1 MESTTQ
7 YLGDTKMK
15 KFTITSTQIANET
28 LSNMIDDIY
37 TATYGTLS
45 NHVKQAIEENLAST
59 NVERFKLSRSL
70 PIKFDATRPHSEVI
84 DFIVA
89 NYSKDDR
96 AIPYKYANLTRRS
109 ILLASI
115 LTSTMKISTV
125 VQRTLKGLIEAE
137 LYLAQGKSVT
147 VAELIAKCPLRPTHI
162 VHKNGDHTLLTDSN
176 KDKFIIDEIKLQL
189 INELVELDL
198 IDMRVSQHTHMV
210 ETPSKLIPAHI
221 KPMLQEAWEL
231 AQIVSKKTILLE
243 PAPID
248 FKDAITKSSWF
259 YRTPNLSAAQIEY
272 MTAMNNIKYQ
282 FTEDALD
289 RLEACYIDHLMDDN
303 GQLPAEFA
311 VWGPAKLAFLRE
323 QIEASHANG
332 GHYIQHKWDS
342 ALRTYMIS
350 EIGHFQTSKAL
361 RSLVKVEGID
371 NPIKKDFKNNVIQM
385 YSILTK
391 VRDLGK
397 YVGLLPEADR
407 EEDVRSQLASALN
420 AKLETDIFNKDIIKP
435 LFMVWAYNAGKDR
448 ILDGDTIVEEQFL
461 GSATEVVRTPGLI
474 ALTGAANTP
483 ANRDLL
489 WSAFEESVVEYV
501 PAVVVLKTLFKKL
514 IKLNPLTQT
523 QWTLPDGSIAQY
535 ASPARITDT
544 LFWVT
549 AAGKQH
555 QHTHNRKVIV
565 TNEKSAGLL
574 PRIIHSFD
582 AYVARQIVIRAA
594 RLGIVV
600 VPNHDSFMYDIK
612 HDATI
617 DNIIQTVFIELLES
631 DAFSNVIAELN
642 QSGKSLAIKS
652 ANGTVITDETMYAAY
667 GRLTVE
673 DLQQSNPT
681 DLEEI

>member
-1 MESTTQ
+1 
-7 YLGDTKMK
+7 MK
-15 KFTITSTQIANET
+15 KFTITSAQIANET
-28 LSNMIDDIY
+28 LSNMVDGIY

-45 NHVKQAIEENLAST
+45 NHIKQAIETKLTDTLAAK
-59 NVERFKLSRSL
+59 FKLSRQL
-70 PIKFDATRPHSEVI
+70 TVKFDATQSHEDTI
-84 DFIVA
+84 KFITE
-89 NYSKDDR
+89 NYAKEDR
-96 AIPYKYANLTRRS
+96 VIPYKYANLTRRS

-125 VQRTLKGLIEAE
+125 VQKTLKGLIEAE

-147 VAELIAKCPLRPTHI
+147 VSELISKCPLRPTHV
-162 VHKNGDHTLLTDSN
+162 VHKNGEQTPLTDSN
-176 KDKFIIDEIKLQL
+176 EDKFIIDEIKLQL

-198 IDMRVSQHTHMV
+198 IDMKISQHTHMV
-210 ETPSKLIPAHI
+210 ETPSKLISKDI
-221 KPMLQEAWEL
+221 KPLLQSAWEL
-231 AQIVSKKTILLE
+231 AQTISKKTILLE
-243 PAPID
+243 PAPVD

-259 YRTPNLSAAQIEY
+259 YRTPNLSADQVEY

-282 FTEDALD
+282 FKADALD
-289 RLEACYIDHLMDDN
+289 RLEECYTEHLRDDKGN
-303 GQLPAEFA
+303 LPTEFPI
-311 VWGPAKLAFLRE
+311 WGPSKIAFLRS
-323 QIEASHANG
+323 QIEASNANG
-332 GHYIQHKWDS
+332 GHYVQHKWDS

-361 RSLVKVEGID
+361 RSLVQVDGID

-385 YSILTK
+385 YSILMK

-397 YVGLLPEADR
+397 YVGLVPEADR
-407 EEDVRSQLASALN
+407 EEDVRSQLAKALN

-448 ILDGDTIVEEQFL
+448 ILDGDTIIEEQFL

-549 AAGKQH
+549 EAGKQH
-555 QHTHNRKVIV
+555 QHTHSRKVIV

-574 PRIIHSFD
+574 PRVIHSFD

-600 VPNHDSFMYDIK
+600 IPNHDSFMYDIK
-612 HDATI
+612 HDTMI
-617 DNIIQTVFIELLES
+617 DNIIHTIFTELLES
-631 DAFSNVIAELN
+631 DAFSNVISELN
-642 QSGKSLAIKS
+642 QAGKSLAIKS
-652 ANGTVITDETMYAAY
+652 SNGTVITDSTMYAAY

>member
-1 MESTTQ
+1 
-7 YLGDTKMK
+7 MK
-15 KFTITSTQIANET
+15 KFTITSAQIANET
-28 LSNMIDDIY
+28 LSNMVDNIY

-45 NHVKQAIEENLAST
+45 NHIKQAIETKLTDTLAAK
-59 NVERFKLSRSL
+59 FKLSRQL
-70 PIKFDATRPHSEVI
+70 TVKFDATQSHEDTI
-84 DFIVA
+84 KFITE
-89 NYSKDDR
+89 NYDKDDR
-96 AIPYKYANLTRRS
+96 VIPYKYANLTRRS

-125 VQRTLKGLIEAE
+125 VQKTLKGLIEAE

-147 VAELIAKCPLRPTHI
+147 ISELISKCPLRPTHI
-162 VHKNGDHTLLTDSN
+162 VHKNGEQTLLTDSN
-176 KDKFIIDEIKLQL
+176 EDKFIIDEIKLQL

-198 IDMRVSQHTHMV
+198 IDMKISQHTHMV
-210 ETPSKLIPAHI
+210 ETPSKLISKDI
-221 KPMLQEAWEL
+221 KPLLQSAWEL
-231 AQIVSKKTILLE
+231 AQTISKKTILLE
-243 PAPID
+243 PAPVD

-259 YRTPNLSAAQIEY
+259 YRTPNLSADQVEY

-282 FTEDALD
+282 FKADALD
-289 RLEACYIDHLMDDN
+289 RLEECYTEHLRDDKGN
-303 GQLPAEFA
+303 LPTEFPI
-311 VWGPAKLAFLRE
+311 WGPSKIAFLRS
-323 QIEASHANG
+323 QIEASNANG
-332 GHYIQHKWDS
+332 GHYVQHKWDS

-361 RSLVKVEGID
+361 RSLVKVDGID

-385 YSILTK
+385 YSILMK

-397 YVGLLPEADR
+397 YVGLVPEADR
-407 EEDVRSQLASALN
+407 EEDVRSQLAKALN
-420 AKLETDIFNKDIIKP
+420 AKLDTDIFNKDIIKP

-448 ILDGDTIVEEQFL
+448 ILDGDTIIEEQFL

-549 AAGKQH
+549 EAGKQH
-555 QHTHNRKVIV
+555 QHTHSRKVIV

-574 PRIIHSFD
+574 PRVIHSFD

-600 VPNHDSFMYDIK
+600 IPNHDSFMYDIK
-612 HDATI
+612 HDTTI
-617 DNIIQTVFIELLES
+617 DNIIHTIFTELLES

-642 QSGKSLAIKS
+642 QAGKSLAIKS
-652 ANGTVITDETMYAAY
+652 SNGTVITDSTMYAAY